1 MEQPKGAGKRV
12 LIVDDS
18 RFVRTTFNRI
28 LSAAFAVHEEADG
41 EAGWQALQADTS
53 IGMLFTDLDM
63 PKLDGF
69 GLIARVRASGDARLA
84 KLPVVVISGNED
96 PKSIRLALNTGA
108 RGYIPK
114 TSTSFV
120 MVKALEA
127 VAAGGTYVPPQAAEE
142 GNG

>member
-1 MEQPKGAGKRV
+1 MDI
-12 LIVDDS
+12 LIVDDEPVIHEIMTAVVRRAFGEVRVIEARDLES
-18 RFVRTTFNRI
+18 AFETLAHQGAPDLALLDLGLPGQRGLEALKRFRWKFPHV
-28 LSAAFAVHEEADG
+28 
-41 EAGWQALQADTS
+41 
-53 IGMLFTDLDM
+53 
-63 PKLDGF
+63 
-69 GLIARVRASGDARLA
+69 
-84 KLPVVVISGNED
+84 PVVVISGNED